1 MTDPQEKRNEA
12 MKYMIL
18 ITLNPAAMESL
29 SKDEHDELMAKFDPF
44 LTQLRESGELIGTQA
59 LAGPEESTVVKV
71 RNGAVVQTDGPYLE
85 SKEFLAGYY
94 LVDTA
99 TKERALEIASQ
110 VPDAHLNAMEV
121 RPVIHS
127 TGTDL

>member
-1 MTDPQEKRNEA
+1 

-18 ITLNPAAMESL
+18 ITLNPAAMDAL

-44 LTQLRESGELIGTQA
+44 LEQLRASGELVGTQA
-59 LAGPEESTVVKV
+59 LAAPDQTTVVQV

-94 LVDTA
+94 LVDTT
-99 TKERALEIASQ
+99 TKERAVEIASQ
-110 VPDAHLNAMEV
+110 VPDAHLNTLEV
-121 RPVIHS
+121 REVIHS
-127 TGTDL
+127 TGVDL

>member
-1 MTDPQEKRNEA
+1 

-18 ITLNPAAMESL
+18 ITLNPAAMEGL
-29 SKDEHDELMAKFDPF
+29 SKAENDELMAKFEPF
-44 LTQLRESGELIGTQA
+44 LEQLRESGELVGSQA
-59 LAGPEESTVVKV
+59 LAGPDDTTVVQV

-99 TKERALEIASQ
+99 TKERAIEIASQ
-110 VPDAHLNAMEV
+110 VPDAHLNTMEV
-121 RPVIHS
+121 RQVIHS
-127 TGTDL
+127 TGDL